1 MLHHTT
7 LAPAAPPRAPTV
19 QIRSQ
24 RRAHWAWFDHALI
37 DDHAHQI
44 GPIGVALY
52 VALARYA
59 NHHTGQCWPSLV
71 RLSRQLGMTRLT
83 ARRYL
88 QRLVDQGLIT
98 VQERHGH
105 TFLVT
110 LLDILPPPQT
120 CLPDKQGEGRTCLPD
135 KQGGVHAGSSG
146 CIRGEHEPDLL
157 NQHKQTTDNAGCR
170 VHGPLEDSS
179 KAQES
184 IDVLTARLQAL
195 SPAAHTALRHQA
207 KAHLTAAGVAP
218 WLQIGPVIEATMCEL
233 LTRSRG

>member
-7 LAPAAPPRAPTV
+7 LATASPPCAPTV

-24 RRAHWAWFDHALI
+24 RHAHWAWFDHALI

-98 VQERHGH
+98 VQERPGH

-120 CLPDKQGEGRTCLPD
+120 CLSGKQGEGQTCLPD
-135 KQGGVHAGSSG
+135 KQGDVHAGSSG

-157 NQHKQTTDNAGCR
+157 NQHNQTTDDAGCIL
-170 VHGPLEDSS
+170 HGTPEDSS
-179 KAQES
+179 PAQES
-184 IDVLTARLQAL
+184 IDVLTTRLQAL
-195 SPAAHTALRHQA
+195 SPAAHTALRQQA
-207 KAHLTAAGVAP
+207 KVHLTAAGVAP

>member
-1 MLHHTT
+1 M
-7 LAPAAPPRAPTV
+7 
-19 QIRSQ
+19 
-24 RRAHWAWFDHALI
+24 
-37 DDHAHQI
+37 
-44 GPIGVALY
+44 
-52 VALARYA
+52 
-59 NHHTGQCWPSLV
+59 
-71 RLSRQLGMTRLT
+71 RLSRQLGITRLT

-110 LLDILPPPQT
+110 LLDLLPPPQP
-120 CLPDKQGEGRTCLPD
+120 CLPDKQGEGRTCLSG
-135 KQGGVHAGSSG
+135 KQGDVHAGSSG
-146 CIRGEHEPDLL
+146 CIRGEHEPDFL
-157 NQHKQTTDNAGCR
+157 NQHKQTTDNAGCL

-195 SPAAHTALRHQA
+195 APAEHTALRQQA

-233 LTRSRG
+233 LARSRG